1 VKRLALAALAAVFW
15 VGVASAGQYSG
26 ITSMTFQNG
35 VAPTSGYTGCADT
48 FIAAAVTD
56 SSKNFGAGDS
66 LKVSSAAW
74 TGNQPGL
81 HRTLLGFDISALPD
95 SAVITQAYLYLYQCL
110 GATGASTDTL
120 HVYRL
125 GKAWVEGSGGNGGT
139 VSTTT
144 ARWQCYGTAA
154 QKWAAVGAGLKSHR
168 FRYPAASF
176 GVSVDSAVTASF
188 YGTDTQTTGGAN
200 FDVPFVADAM
210 NVLYTGAGTLRQG
223 WQVFDV
229 THLVR
234 LWHIGQINNEGMLIE
249 QHNTTNNK
257 LFAFW
262 SSSAVVNGLKVYRPK
277 LVVQYFD
284 PTSGTSSGGR
294 RVIGNGAGAI
304 H

>member
-1 VKRLALAALAAVFW
+1 MKRLALAALAAVFW

-35 VAPTSGYTGCADT
+35 VAPTSGYTGCTDT
-48 FIAAAVTD
+48 FIAAATAD

-66 LKVSSAAW
+66 LKVSSASWA
-74 TGNQPGL
+74 GNQPGI

-110 GATGASTDTL
+110 GNSGSSSDTL

-144 ARWQCYGTAA
+144 ARWRNYGSVIQQWTTAG
-154 QKWAAVGAGLKSHR
+154 AANRGYR
-168 FRYPAASF
+168 FRYPSSSF
-176 GVSVDSAVTASF
+176 GSGVDSTLTAGF
-188 YGTDTQTTGGAN
+188 VGTDTQTSGASASPW
-200 FDVPFVADAM
+200 DTPFVADAM
-210 NVLYTGAGTLRQG
+210 NLYYTGVGSVRQG

-249 QHNTTNNK
+249 SHNVGSNK

-262 SSSAVVNGLKVYRPK
+262 SSNYAVKAYRPQ

-294 RVIGNGAGAI
+294 RVIGSGAGAI